1 MIADMLFALTRVS
14 KNDKTGPIAT
24 VVISECT
31 CSPDCPYAGS
41 GCYADLGPLGV
52 HWNKVSKGE
61 RGVGF
66 REFLKQ
72 LVTLPMG
79 SLWRYAVAG
88 DLPGKGSRINRKQ
101 LRALVK
107 ANAEIKGKGFTYTH
121 KPPLKW
127 TNAEAIMDAN
137 ENGFTVNLSSNN
149 VAHADEL
156 MALEL
161 APVVTIVPSDTGEVS
176 EKRDRATGKMK
187 AVRKWISM
195 DTPAGHRV
203 VQCPAEYRG
212 EIQCINCGSGSP
224 LCQRSDRKFI
234 VGFTVHGQRKS
245 KANMIARGLP
255 IIKD

>member
-1 MIADMLFALTRVS
+1 MISDMLFALTRIS

-31 CSPDCPYAGS
+31 CSPECPYADE
-41 GCYADLGPLGV
+41 GCYADLGPLGM

-61 RGVGF
+61 RGVPF

-72 LVTLPMG
+72 LVTLPVG

-88 DLPGKGSRINRKQ
+88 DLPGRGSRINFQQ

-107 ANAEIKGKGFTYTH
+107 ANTAIKGKGFTYTH
-121 KPPLKW
+121 KPPTKW
-127 TNAEAIMDAN
+127 YNERAIRYAN
-137 ENGFTVNLSSNN
+137 DNGFTVNLSSNN

-156 MALEL
+156 MALGM

-187 AVRKWISM
+187 AARKWISFK
-195 DTPAGHRV
+195 TPAGHNV

-212 EIQCINCGSGSP
+212 EIQCMNCGSGNP
-224 LCQRSDRKFI
+224 LCQRSDREFI
-234 VGFTVHGQRKS
+234 VGFTVHGMRKS
-245 KANMIARGLP
+245 KANVIARGLP